1 MVLQKLDIYIQ
12 KMSLDSHHTQY
23 LKINSKCIKDLTTKG
38 KNLKLSEENIEKN
51 LYDIGFVNNLIKIT
65 LRAHG
70 TKNKKF
76 DFIKLKTFVERE
88 SEKPSFIMEGN
99 IFKSYIW

>member
-23 LKINSKCIKDLTTKG
+23 LKIVTKWINDLTTKG
-38 KNLKLSEENIEKN
+38 KNLKLSEEDNEKN

-65 LRAHG
+65 LRAHAQKI
-70 TKNKKF
+70 KNLTSSNSRLLWKGK
-76 DFIKLKTFVERE
+76 V
-88 SEKPSFIMEGN
+88 
-99 IFKSYIW
+99 KSHPL

>member
-12 KMSLDSHHTQY
+12 KMSVDSHHTQY
-23 LKINSKCIKDLTTKG
+23 LKIVSKWIKDLTTKG

-76 DFIKLKTFVERE
+76 DFIKLKTFLG
-88 SEKPSFIMEGN
+88 KG
-99 IFKSYIW
+99 K

>member
-1 MVLQKLDIYIQ
+1 
-12 KMSLDSHHTQY
+12 MSLDSHHTQY
-23 LKINSKCIKDLTTKG
+23 LIINSKCIKDLTRIG

-65 LRAHG
+65 LRAHA

-88 SEKPSFIMEGN
+88 SEKPSFITEGN
-99 IFKSYIW
+99 ILKSFIW

>member
-1 MVLQKLDIYIQ
+1 
-12 KMSLDSHHTQY
+12 MSLDSHHTQY

-51 LYDIGFVNNLIKIT
+51 LYDTGFVKNLIKIT
-65 LRAHG
+65 LRAHAL
-70 TKNKKF
+70 KLKKF
-76 DFIKLKTFVERE
+76 DFIKPKTFVERE
-88 SEKPSFIMEGN
+88 SEKPSFIMEGD